1 MKIYSR
7 HLYLF
12 SAAVATR
19 QFLIS
24 LQKYQEKSKD
34 VLSLLLPRL
43 CLNRYYLAEGVRIY
57 SQETW
62 VLTVG
67 QNGKSLVEDN
77 IDNFVKYYIE
87 CTQVINLGPDKFD
100 IFNAKNPEVWDP
112 QIPKNWH
119 PDNFRITE
127 IPKSQPILSIIPKTT
142 EHFHFVF
149 WGILLNYSIFWGDS
163 WAISQLK

>member
-1 MKIYSR
+1 MKIYSI
-7 HLYLF
+7 YIFF

-87 CTQVINLGPDKFD
+87 CTQVINLVPDKLD
-100 IFNAKNPEVWDP
+100 LMPKNPELWGSK
-112 QIPKNWH
+112 IPKIG
-119 PDNFRITE
+119 D
-127 IPKSQPILSIIPKTT
+127 PKI
-142 EHFHFVF
+142 
-149 WGILLNYSIFWGDS
+149 
-163 WAISQLK
+163 

>member
-1 MKIYSR
+1 MTFQVTKTDKGYVKMKIYSI
-7 HLYLF
+7 YNFF

-87 CTQVINLGPDKFD
+87 CTQVINLVPDKLD
-100 IFNAKNPEVWDP
+100 LMPKNPELWGSK
-112 QIPKNWH
+112 IPKIG
-119 PDNFRITE
+119 D
-127 IPKSQPILSIIPKTT
+127 PKI
-142 EHFHFVF
+142 
-149 WGILLNYSIFWGDS
+149 
-163 WAISQLK
+163 

>member
-1 MKIYSR
+1 MKI
-7 HLYLF
+7 LYFF

-62 VLTVG
+62 VLTVC
-67 QNGKSLVEDN
+67 QNGKSLVEDK

-87 CTQVINLGPDKFD
+87 CTQVINLEPDR
-100 IFNAKNPEVWDP
+100 ILSLGSRNT
-112 QIPKNWH
+112 INWH
-119 PDNFRITE
+119 PDNFRISE
-127 IPKSQPILSIIPKTT
+127 IPKSQPILSIISKTT
-142 EHFHFVF
+142 EHSRFVF
-149 WGILLNYSIFWGDS
+149 
-163 WAISQLK
+163 

>member
-1 MKIYSR
+1 MERVTGGKSPEKLAMLCR
-7 HLYLF
+7 KVQAVAASCWLRKLMSEFSLNF
-12 SAAVATR
+12 SAAVASR

-62 VLTVG
+62 ILTVG

-77 IDNFVKYYIE
+77 IEHFVKYYIE
-87 CTQVINLGPDKFD
+87 CTQVSK
-100 IFNAKNPEVWDP
+100 V
-112 QIPKNWH
+112 
-119 PDNFRITE
+119 
-127 IPKSQPILSIIPKTT
+127 
-142 EHFHFVF
+142 
-149 WGILLNYSIFWGDS
+149 
-163 WAISQLK
+163 

>member
-1 MKIYSR
+1 MTCKFTKIDKSYVKMKIYSI
-7 HLYLF
+7 YTFF

-87 CTQVINLGPDKFD
+87 CTQVINLGPDKSDLMPKFGTSAQ
-100 IFNAKNPEVWDP
+100 NTKN
-112 QIPKNWH
+112 
-119 PDNFRITE
+119 
-127 IPKSQPILSIIPKTT
+127 
-142 EHFHFVF
+142 
-149 WGILLNYSIFWGDS
+149 
-163 WAISQLK
+163 